1 MAVIYVKLTNA
12 AAGLTKKD
20 DATIPNGCI
29 GYNLLLLA

>member
-1 MAVIYVKLTNA
+1 MAVIYVKLYQCSSGPN
-12 AAGLTKKD
+12 KID